1 MSANFSE
8 SSLLNELVSALKCLP
23 SVGQRTAQRMA
34 FHLLEHDREKGLLLA
49 QAMQN
54 AIENIGHCQ
63 RCRTLTEHDICRICA
78 DPSRQQSTLCVVEN
92 PSDVLAVEQATA
104 YRGYYF
110 VLMGKLS
117 PLDGIGPE
125 DIGLDLLES
134 RLADEAEAIEELIL
148 ATNPTVEG
156 EVTAHYISQLAE
168 KYQVKTTRIAHGVPV
183 GGELDYV
190 DSGTLS
196 HAFDGRRR
204 Y

>member
-1 MSANFSE
+1 MSE
-8 SSLLNELVSALKCLP
+8 TSLLNELVSALRCLP
-23 SVGQRTAQRMA
+23 SVGARTAQRMA

-49 QAMQN
+49 DTMRK

-63 RCRTLTEHDICRICA
+63 KCRTLTEHDICKICSDKA
-78 DPSRQQSTLCVVEN
+78 RKLDTLCVVEN

-104 YRGYYF
+104 YHGYYF

-125 DIGLDLLES
+125 DLGLDLLEQ
-134 RLADEAEAIEELIL
+134 RLQDEPIKELIL

-156 EVTAHYISQLAE
+156 EVTAHYISQIAI
-168 KYQVKTTRIAHGVPV
+168 KYDVKTTRIAHGVPV

-196 HAFDGRRR
+196 HAFEGRRN

>member
-1 MSANFSE
+1 MSE

-23 SVGQRTAQRMA
+23 SVGARTAQRMA

-49 QAMQN
+49 DTMRS

-63 RCRTLTEHDICRICA
+63 KCRTLTEHEVCKICSDKARKLE
-78 DPSRQQSTLCVVEN
+78 TLCVVEN
-92 PSDVLAVEQATA
+92 PSDVLAVEQSTA
-104 YRGYYF
+104 YHGYYF

-125 DIGLDLLES
+125 DLGLDLLEQ
-134 RLADEAEAIEELIL
+134 RLQNEPIKELIL

-156 EVTAHYISQLAE
+156 EVTAHYISQLAV
-168 KYQVKTTRIAHGVPV
+168 KHDVKTTRIAHGVPV

-190 DSGTLS
+190 DSSTLS
-196 HAFDGRRR
+196 HAFEGRRN

>member
-1 MSANFSE
+1 MSNNLSE
-8 SSLLNELVSALKCLP
+8 SSLLNELVSSLKCLP
-23 SVGQRTAQRMA
+23 SVGARTAQRMA
-34 FHLLEHDREKGLLLA
+34 FHLLENDREKGLQLA
-49 QAMQN
+49 KAMQD
-54 AIENIGHCQ
+54 AIENIGHCKL
-63 RCRTLTEHDICRICA
+63 CRTLTEHDVCRICS
-78 DPSRQQSTLCVVEN
+78 DKSRQTHTLCVVEN

-125 DIGLDLLES
+125 DLGLDILEA
-134 RLADEAEAIEELIL
+134 RLENEAIEELIL

-156 EVTAHYISQLAE
+156 EVTAHFISQLAE
-168 KYQVKTTRIAHGVPV
+168 KYKVKTTRIAHGVPV

-196 HAFDGRRR
+196 HAFDGRRN

>member
-1 MSANFSE
+1 MSVSE
-8 SSLLNELVSALKCLP
+8 SSLLNDLVSALKCLP
-23 SVGQRTAQRMA
+23 SVGNRTAQRMA
-34 FHLLEHDREKGLLLA
+34 FHLLEHDRDNGLKLA
-49 QAMQN
+49 EAMQL
-54 AIENIGHCQ
+54 AIENIGHCKK
-63 RCRTLTEHDICRICA
+63 CRTLTEHEICKICTDKA
-78 DPSRQQSTLCVVEN
+78 RNEQTLCVVEN

-125 DIGLDLLES
+125 DLGLDLLEY
-134 RLADEAEAIEELIL
+134 RLENENVEELIL

-156 EVTAHYISQLAE
+156 EVTAHYISELAN
-168 KYQVKTTRIAHGVPV
+168 KYNVKTTRIAHGVPV

-190 DSGTLS
+190 DRSTLS
-196 HAFDGRRR
+196 HAFEGRRN

>member
-1 MSANFSE
+1 LSSE
-8 SSLLNELVSALKCLP
+8 SSLLNELVSAFKCLP
-23 SVGQRTAQRMA
+23 SVGARTAQRMA
-34 FHLLEHDREKGLLLA
+34 FHLLEHDREKGLQLA
-49 QAMQN
+49 AAMKN
-54 AIENIGHCQ
+54 AIENIGHCKS
-63 RCRTLTEHDICRICA
+63 CRTLTEHETCRICS
-78 DPSRQQSTLCVVEN
+78 DKSRQLDTLCVVEN

-125 DIGLDLLES
+125 DIGLDVLES
-134 RLADEAEAIEELIL
+134 RLENEAIEELIL

-156 EVTAHYISQLAE
+156 EVTAHYISQIAE
-168 KYQVKTTRIAHGVPV
+168 KHQVKTTRIAHGVPV

-196 HAFDGRRR
+196 HAFDGRRN

>member
-1 MSANFSE
+1 MSLNPSE

-23 SVGQRTAQRMA
+23 SVGARTAQRMA
-34 FHLLEHDREKGLLLA
+34 FHLLENDREKGLQLA

-54 AIENIGHCQ
+54 AIENIGHCKS
-63 RCRTLTEHDICRICA
+63 CRTLTEHEICRICS
-78 DPSRQQSTLCVVEN
+78 DKSRQLTTLCVVEN

-117 PLDGIGPE
+117 PLDGIGPD
-125 DIGLDLLES
+125 DIGLDVLES
-134 RLADEAEAIEELIL
+134 RLEAEDIEELIL

-168 KYQVKTTRIAHGVPV
+168 KHGVKTTRIAHGVPV

-196 HAFDGRRR
+196 HAFDGRRN

>member
-1 MSANFSE
+1 MSE

-23 SVGQRTAQRMA
+23 SVGARTAQRMA
-34 FHLLEHDREKGLLLA
+34 FHLLEHDRENGLKLA
-49 QAMQN
+49 KTMKD
-54 AIENIGHCQ
+54 AINNIGHCQ
-63 RCRTLTEHDICRICA
+63 QCRTLTELDVCRICS
-78 DPSRQQSTLCVVEN
+78 DKSRSLDTLCVVEN

-117 PLDGIGPE
+117 PIDGIGPDE
-125 DIGLDLLES
+125 LGLDLLEKQ
-134 RLADEAEAIEELIL
+134 LDKGTIKELIL

-156 EVTAHYISQLAE
+156 EVTAHYISELATKRSIE
-168 KYQVKTTRIAHGVPV
+168 TYRIAHGVPI

-196 HAFDGRRR
+196 HAFEGRRK

>member
-1 MSANFSE
+1 MPESE

-23 SVGQRTAQRMA
+23 GVGVRTAQRMA
-34 FHLLEHDREKGLLLA
+34 FNLLEHNREAGLKLA
-49 QAMQN
+49 DAMRE
-54 AIENIGHCQ
+54 AIEKIGHCS
-63 RCRTLTEHDICRICA
+63 RCRTLTEHQTCKICS
-78 DPSRQQSTLCVVEN
+78 SRSRHPETLCVVEN
-92 PSDVLAVEQATA
+92 PSDVLAIEQATA
-104 YRGYYF
+104 YKGYYF

-125 DIGLDLLES
+125 DLGLDKLEQRLLEGEV
-134 RLADEAEAIEELIL
+134 RELIL

-156 EVTAHYISQLAE
+156 EVTAHYISEMAE
-168 KYQVKTTRIAHGVPV
+168 KHQVKTTRIAHGVPL

-196 HAFDGRRR
+196 HAFDGRRA

>member
-1 MSANFSE
+1 MSD
-8 SSLLNELVSALKCLP
+8 SSLLNDLVSALKCLP
-23 SVGQRTAQRMA
+23 SVGARTAQRMA

-49 QAMQN
+49 DTMRH
-54 AIENIGHCQ
+54 AIEKIGHCKQ
-63 RCRTLTEHDICRICA
+63 CRTLTEHDICKICS
-78 DPSRQQSTLCVVEN
+78 DKSRSPTTLCVVEN

-125 DIGLDLLES
+125 DIGMDLFEQ
-134 RLADEAEAIEELIL
+134 RLQNEPIEELIL

-156 EVTAHYISQLAE
+156 EVTAHYISELAQ
-168 KYQVKTTRIAHGVPV
+168 KYHVQTTRIAHGVPV

-190 DSGTLS
+190 DSSTLS
-196 HAFDGRRR
+196 HAFEGRRN

>member
-1 MSANFSE
+1 MSSE
-8 SSLLNELVSALKCLP
+8 SSLLNELVSAFKCLP
-23 SVGQRTAQRMA
+23 SVGARTAQRMA
-34 FHLLEHDREKGLLLA
+34 FYLLEHDREAGLKLA
-49 QAMQN
+49 DAMRN

-63 RCRTLTEHDICRICA
+63 QCRTLTEHEICKICS
-78 DPSRQQSTLCVVEN
+78 DKSRSVETLCVVEN
-92 PSDVLAVEQATA
+92 PTDVLAVEQSTA

-125 DIGLDLLES
+125 DLGLDLLEK
-134 RLADEAEAIEELIL
+134 RMAQGDIQELIL

-156 EVTAHYISQLAE
+156 EVTAHYISELANNHN
-168 KYQVKTTRIAHGVPV
+168 VKTTRIAHGVPV

-190 DSGTLS
+190 DSSTLS
-196 HAFDGRRR
+196 HAFEGRRH